1 MARVPNVVA
10 TDAEMRM
17 DKLLGQ
23 VTKVLYVIRYLLLIQ
38 KSHFRATAIK
48 I

>member
-10 TDAEMRM
+10 TGAERTEE
-17 DKLLGQ
+17 LLGQ
-23 VTKVLYVIRYLLLIQ
+23 VTKVLYVTCYLLFIQ
-38 KSHFRATAIK
+38 KPHFRATAIK

>member
-17 DKLLGQ
+17 HKLLGQ
-23 VTKVLYVIRYLLLIQ
+23 VTKVLYVTCYLLFIQ
-38 KSHFRATAIK
+38 KSHFRTTAIK